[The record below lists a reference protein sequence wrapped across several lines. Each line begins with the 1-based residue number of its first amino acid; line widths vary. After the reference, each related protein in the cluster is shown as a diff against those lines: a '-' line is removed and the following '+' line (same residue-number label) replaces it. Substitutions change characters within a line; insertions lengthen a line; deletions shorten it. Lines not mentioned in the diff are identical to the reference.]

1 MHPFREPVN
10 SQAMSDLFD
19 LGLKLILAAFLGGAI
34 GYERERHGQAAGF
47 RTNIIVATAACL
59 LMHLSNH
66 LTDLY
71 GHLSTAS
78 TIRIDPSRIASY
90 TVAGMG
96 FLGAGAI
103 IKGKGKV
110 KGLTTAAGLWLV
122 NAVGLAVGMGAYRA
136 AVLTTAISL
145 VFLYVFRR
153 LLRPSFVHDIYTV
166 LTVSC
171 RCPSERLEEI
181 SKILKRYNAEIQA
194 VNFYYDLTQKRHT
207 VKIRLRTTDD
217 IPQARIIDEILL
229 LENIERISW
238 EEAPVP

>member
-1 MHPFREPVN
+1 MEDFL
-10 SQAMSDLFD
+10 DLF
-19 LGLKLILAAFLGGAI
+19 LKLLLAATLGGAI

-59 LMHLSNH
+59 LMDLSLY
-66 LTDLY
+66 LTSQY
-71 GHLSTAS
+71 HGFSSAAV
-78 TIRIDPSRIASY
+78 IRLDPSRIPSY

-122 NAVGLAVGMGAYRA
+122 NAIGLAVGMGAYGA
-136 AVLTTAISL
+136 AVITTSISL

-153 LLRPSFVHDIYTV
+153 LLRPSFVHDIYSI

-171 RCPSERLEEI
+171 RCPSERLDEI
-181 SKILKRYNAEIQA
+181 TEILKRYRAEIQA
-194 VNFYYDLTQKRHT
+194 VNFYYDLAQRRHT
-207 VKIRLRTTDD
+207 IKIRLRTTDD
-217 IPQARIIDEILL
+217 IPQKKIIDEILL
-229 LENIERISW
+229 LENVENISW

>member
-1 MHPFREPVN
+1 MI
-10 SQAMSDLFD
+10 DLLEL
-19 LGLKLILAAFLGGAI
+19 LGKLLLAATLGGAI

-47 RTNIIVATAACL
+47 RTNIIVSTAACL
-59 LMHLSNH
+59 LMILSLHLVK
-66 LTDLY
+66 LY
-71 GHLSTAS
+71 GQVSSSLS
-78 TIRIDPSRIASY
+78 IRLDPSRIASY

-122 NAVGLAVGMGAYRA
+122 NAVGLAVGMGAYGA
-136 AVLTTAISL
+136 ALVTTSISL
-145 VFLYVFRR
+145 IFLYVFRR
-153 LLRPSFVHDIYTV
+153 LFRPSFVHDIYTV

-171 RCPSERLEEI
+171 HCPSDKLDEILE
-181 SKILKRYNAEIQA
+181 ILKRYKAEIQA
-194 VNFYYDLTQKRHT
+194 VNFYYDLREGRHK

-217 IPQARIIDEILL
+217 IPQARIIDEIVL
-229 LENIERISW
+229 LENIDAISW

>member
-1 MHPFREPVN
+1 MI
-10 SQAMSDLFD
+10 DL
-19 LGLKLILAAFLGGAI
+19 LELSGKLLLAAFLGGAI

-47 RTNIIVATAACL
+47 RTNIIVSTAACL
-59 LMHLSNH
+59 LMLLSLY
-66 LTDLY
+66 LTKRF
-71 GHLSTAS
+71 GTAS
-78 TIRIDPSRIASY
+78 SEVAIRLDPSRIPSY

-122 NAVGLAVGMGAYRA
+122 NAIGLAVGMGAY
-136 AVLTTAISL
+136 LTAMVTTTVSL
-145 VFLYVFRR
+145 IFLYVFRR
-153 LLRPSFVHDIYTV
+153 LFRPSFVHDIYTV

-171 RCPSERLEEI
+171 RCPSERLDEI
-181 SKILKRYNAEIQA
+181 TEILKRYKAEIQA
-194 VNFYYDLTQKRHT
+194 VNFYYDLRQGIHT
-207 VKIRLRTTDD
+207 IKIRLRTTDD

-229 LENIERISW
+229 LENIESISW